1 MPRVFEPASSQMVT
15 RLQKTMDGYG
25 MEYFGAF
32 YSSAM
37 GGIVTDPALMMIP
50 VADQFVCKG
59 YGVSEVVLLRDGH
72 LYMLDQ
78 HIQRLHAACAQLG
91 LTVPFPE
98 PALRRILLDTAAA
111 SGRTNGEAGWCMPS
125 CLPLQMHRFKPCVHS
140 LYGTAGPCLG
150 RADAPCCYTTSC
162 YKQAV
167 LCP

>member
-15 RLQKTMDGYG
+15 RLQKAMDGYG
-25 MEYFGAF
+25 MEHFGAF

-37 GGIVTDPALMMIP
+37 GGIVTDPSLMMMP

-78 HIQRLHAACAQLG
+78 HIQRLQAACAQLG
-91 LTVPFPE
+91 LALPFPE

-111 SGRTNGEAGWCMPS
+111 SGRMNGERGWSTLNRLPATAAG
-125 CLPLQMHRFKPCVHS
+125 QTVGHS
-140 LYGTAGPCLG
+140 LGGTADPC
-150 RADAPCCYTTSC
+150 
-162 YKQAV
+162 
-167 LCP
+167 